1 MASHFFRQ
9 TASLTSAAIR
19 SVPQRLGASLV
30 TVVGITTVMAVLVS
44 MLSLG
49 QGVGY
54 LAQTGA
60 RPEHAVVISRGAQS
74 SLQSSIPRD
83 WLGIASNAPG
93 IKKDARGQPI
103 VAGGLIFQTDAKTRN
118 NQRASMG
125 ILGMGSS
132 GLEFWSYTKII
143 EGRRFQPGLHELNIS
158 AGARARFKDHG
169 LGDRIR
175 IRGTDWTIVGVYT
188 ANGGFLDSAAIADAD
203 TLMSVLQRTAYS
215 ALYIVM
221 DSPASFPAL
230 KRTLESDA
238 TLQVDVKT
246 ESDNNAQATK
256 TIQTVLDYVSYFIGG
271 IMGIGA
277 VCGAL
282 ASLYAAVD
290 TRRREIA
297 TLRAIGF
304 SAGPVV
310 ISVLAEGLALAI
322 PSALLGAAIA
332 WFLFN
337 GHVVAALQISFP
349 LVVTAASVTTSIFWA
364 ISIALLGGLLP
375 AIRAARLPVAT
386 ALRAT

>member
-9 TASLTSAAIR
+9 TAALTSAAVR
-19 SVPQRLGASLV
+19 SLPQRLGASLV

-44 MLSLG
+44 LLALG
-49 QGVGY
+49 QGVAY
-54 LAQTGA
+54 LGQTGA
-60 RPEHAVVISRGAQS
+60 RPEHAVVISRGATS

-93 IKKDARGQPI
+93 IKKNERGEPI
-103 VAGGLIFQTDAKTRN
+103 VAGGLIFQTDAITRK
-118 NQRASMG
+118 NQRGSMG
-125 ILGMGSS
+125 ILGMSRS
-132 GLEFWSYTKII
+132 GAQFWTQTKII
-143 EGRRFQPGLHELNIS
+143 EGRRFQPGLHELDVS
-158 AGARARFKDHG
+158 AGARGRFKNRS
-169 LGDRIR
+169 LGDLVR

-188 ANGGFLDSAAIADAD
+188 ADGGFLDNAAIADAD

-215 ALYIVM
+215 ALYVVL
-221 DSPASFPAL
+221 DSPSAFPAL
-230 KRTLESDA
+230 KTALETDA
-238 TLQVDVKT
+238 TMSVEVKT
-246 ESDNNAQATK
+246 EADNNAQATK
-256 TIQTVLDYVSYFIGG
+256 QIKNILDFVSYFVGG

-290 TRRREIA
+290 SRRREIA

-322 PSALLGAAIA
+322 PSALLGAGIA

-349 LVVTAASVTTSIFWA
+349 LLVTAAAVTTSIFWSV
-364 ISIALLGGLLP
+364 IIALLGGLLP
-375 AIRAARLPVAT
+375 AVRAARLPVAI
-386 ALRAT
+386 ALRAS